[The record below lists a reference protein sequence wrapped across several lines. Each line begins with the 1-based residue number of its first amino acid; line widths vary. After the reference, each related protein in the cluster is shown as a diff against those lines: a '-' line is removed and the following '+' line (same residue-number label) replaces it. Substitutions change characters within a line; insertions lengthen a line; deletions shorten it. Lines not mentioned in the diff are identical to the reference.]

1 MYDGGEMPRLSSS
14 LGLLLALSLS
24 PVLAFAQGGVTP
36 LAVDPYPLASGVN
49 EFRGYVTIE
58 DNWDLFGV
66 FRRGLS
72 GDLDF
77 GLRLGYTDAF
87 GDGLHLGGDIR
98 YGLPIEGTEL
108 AFALAAGLQFTFAD
122 FRNVIAVPFG
132 VSIGADI
139 GNEERSVILYGLPH
153 FLVEH
158 FDFDRPGDRNDADE
172 TELEFGLEMGGE
184 IGLTRT
190 LWFHPALT
198 IATNDDDNVE
208 LALGIIYRR

>member
-1 MYDGGEMPRLSSS
+1 MRRLSLSI
-14 LGLLLALSLS
+14 GFLLALSLS
-24 PVLAFAQGGVTP
+24 PTAAFGQAGVTP

-58 DNWDLFGV
+58 DDWDLFGV

-72 GDLDF
+72 GGLDF

-87 GDGLHLGGDIR
+87 GEGLHLGGDIR

-108 AFALAAGLQFTFAD
+108 AFALAAGLQFTLAD
-122 FRNVIAVPFG
+122 FRDVIAVPFG

-153 FLVEH
+153 FLVER
-158 FDFDRPGDRNDADE
+158 FDFDRPRDDEE

-184 IGLTRT
+184 IELTRT
-190 LWFHPALT
+190 LWLHPALT

>member
-1 MYDGGEMPRLSSS
+1 MRRLSLSI
-14 LGLLLALSLS
+14 GLLLALSLS
-24 PVLAFAQGGVTP
+24 PAGAFGQAGVTP
-36 LAVDPYPLASGVN
+36 LAVDPYPLANGVN

-58 DNWDLFGV
+58 DDWDIFGV
-66 FRRGLS
+66 YRRGLS
-72 GDLDF
+72 GGLDF
-77 GLRLGYTDAF
+77 GLRVGYTDAF

-108 AFALAAGLQFTFAD
+108 AFALAAGLQFTLAD
-122 FRNVIAVPFG
+122 FANIIAVPFG
-132 VSIGADI
+132 VSIGSDI

-153 FLVEH
+153 FLVERV
-158 FDFDRPGDRNDADE
+158 DFDRPDDFPGDNDE
-172 TELEFGLEMGGE
+172 TELEFGLELGGE
-184 IGLTRT
+184 IELTRE

>member
-1 MYDGGEMPRLSSS
+1 LS
-14 LGLLLALSLS
+14 LALSLS
-24 PVLAFAQGGVTP
+24 PALAFGQKGVTP

-72 GDLDF
+72 GGLDF

-87 GDGLHLGGDIR
+87 GDGLHLGGDLR

-108 AFALAAGLQFTFAD
+108 AFALAAGLQLTLADFAD
-122 FRNVIAVPFG
+122 VIAVPFG

-153 FLVEH
+153 FLVER
-158 FDFDRPGDRNDADE
+158 FDFDRPRGADDDE

-184 IGLTRT
+184 IELTRE
-190 LWFHPALT
+190 LWLHPALT